1 MVELAMW
8 TAIAMV
14 IVLVVLVPAN
24 LLIGRWWNR
33 RMSYREMFFVG
44 GGHSY
49 PVMELCSVV
58 DDRYI
63 DPNPHFRTYVVLTR
77 DPDWVNKVING

>member
-1 MVELAMW
+1 MVELVMW

-33 RMSYREMFFVG
+33 HHG
-44 GGHSY
+44 
-49 PVMELCSVV
+49 P
-58 DDRYI
+58 
-63 DPNPHFRTYVVLTR
+63 
-77 DPDWVNKVING
+77 

>member
-14 IVLVVLVPAN
+14 IVVVVLVPAN

-33 RMSYREMFFVG
+33 RMLRFQPYAGTADDPIRVPHWSYNGRA
-44 GGHSY
+44 Y
-49 PVMELCSVV
+49 PSWVAAFCAW
-58 DDRYI
+58 
-63 DPNPHFRTYVVLTR
+63 LTC
-77 DPDWVNKVING
+77 K